1 MICDEATAAL
11 DVTIQAEIITLLH
24 KLNQEFNMAIMMIT
38 HDLRL
43 VSEFCQ
49 RLLVLKEG
57 EIVEKGDTMTVFQ
70 HTQAL
75 YTKKLLA
82 AISSIPT

>member
-1 MICDEATAAL
+1 
-11 DVTIQAEIITLLH
+11 
-24 KLNQEFNMAIMMIT
+24 MMIT

-57 EIVEKGDTMTVFQ
+57 EIVEKGDTLTVFQ
-70 HTQAL
+70 HPQEL

-82 AISSIPT
+82 AISRIPT